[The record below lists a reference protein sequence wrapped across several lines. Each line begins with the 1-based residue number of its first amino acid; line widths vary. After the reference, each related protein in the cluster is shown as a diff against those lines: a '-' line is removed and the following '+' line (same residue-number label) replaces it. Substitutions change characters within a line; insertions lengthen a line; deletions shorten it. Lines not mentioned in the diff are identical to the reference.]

1 MDKAITSVLT
11 KDIKLK
17 RKIGR
22 IIATTLDSHD
32 GITDDDKHDYYIDNQ
47 NRLYISYPSIYY
59 AMDREITQED
69 VVHALDGLSGD
80 SSVEEISQ
88 AIVNYFAI

>member
-1 MDKAITSVLT
+1 MDQAITSVLS

-22 IIATTLDSHD
+22 IIAATLDNHD
-32 GITDDDKHDYYIDNQ
+32 GITDDDGHGYYIDNQ
-47 NRLYISYPSIYY
+47 NRLYISYPSSYY
-59 AMDREITQED
+59 AMDRQVTQGD
-69 VVHALDGLSGD
+69 IVHALDGLDSD
-80 SSVEEISQ
+80 SSVEAISQ

>member
-1 MDKAITSVLT
+1 MDQAITSVLK
-11 KDIKLK
+11 KDLKLK

-22 IIATTLDSHD
+22 IIATTLDNHD
-32 GITDDDKHDYYIDNQ
+32 GITDDDRHGYYIDNQ
-47 NRLYISYPSIYY
+47 NRLYISYPSYYY
-59 AMDREITQED
+59 AMDRQVTQGD
-69 VVHALDGLSGD
+69 IIRALDGLNGD

>member
-1 MDKAITSVLT
+1 MDKAITSVLS

-22 IIATTLDSHD
+22 IIATTLDNGA
-32 GITDDDKHDYYIDNQ
+32 GITDDDRHGYYIDNQ
-47 NRLYISYPSIYY
+47 NRLYISYPSYYY
-59 AMDREITQED
+59 AMDRQVTQGD
-69 VVHALDGLSGD
+69 IIRALDGLNGD
-80 SSVEEISQ
+80 SSVEDISQ

>member
-1 MDKAITSVLT
+1 MDQAIISVLK

-22 IIATTLDSHD
+22 IISTTLDDSA
-32 GITDDDKHDYYIDNQ
+32 GITDDDRHGYYIDKQ
-47 NRLYISYPSIYY
+47 NRLFISYPSGYY
-59 AMDREITQED
+59 AMDRQVTQGD
-69 VVHALDGLSGD
+69 IIRALDGLSGD

-88 AIVNYFAI
+88 AIVSYFAI